1 MWEILIILGL
11 ILANGFFAAAEIAI
25 LTARR
30 SRLDAQ
36 AKSGDRSA
44 RIALW
49 LAENPAYF
57 LPTVQVGITLVG
69 TLASAFGGAR
79 LVGYLAEWLDDWP
92 VPFLVEHRHSVALGV
107 VVLAITFFSLVLG
120 ELVPKRLALNGA
132 ERLARFV
139 AIPMRTLAV
148 AARPAVWFM
157 GFVTEGVVRLLGSR
171 STEGNSVSVEDIEHL
186 IRTGTR
192 EGVLEPAEQ
201 RAASKALRLG
211 DRRVHEIMRPRIEVE
226 ALDIDTPTDEIIG
239 AVAMAGFSRLP
250 VYEKDLDHVIGFVY
264 IKDLWRQQHLGWAME
279 LRKLLRP
286 ALFVPGL
293 ARIDKLMELFR
304 QRRTQ
309 MAIVLDE
316 YGGTDGLVTLEDV
329 LEELVGEIR
338 DEHAL
343 DQEQEIVERGN
354 GTWLVD
360 GAVSIVDL
368 LDHLGLEELRSQA
381 PREVSSVAG
390 LIQEQL
396 ERIGRI
402 GDHVDWHRLSLE
414 VVDMDGPRIDRVLV
428 VVTPDTPS
436 STQGESGPDHHVG

>member
-44 RIALW
+44 RIALS

-79 LVGYLAEWLDDWP
+79 LVGYLAEWLDDWS
-92 VPFLVEHRHSVALGV
+92 VPILVEHRQSIALGV

-157 GFVTEGVVRLLGSR
+157 GFVTEAVVRLLGSR
-171 STEGNSVSVEDIEHL
+171 STEVNSVSVEDIEHL

-226 ALDIDTPTDEIIG
+226 ALDIDTPPDEIIG

-264 IKDLWRQQHLGWAME
+264 IKDLWRQQHLGWPME

-343 DQEQEIVERGN
+343 DQEQEIIERGN

-360 GAVSIVDL
+360 GAVSIADL
-368 LDHLGLEELRSQA
+368 LDHLGLEELRIQA

-402 GDHVDWHRLSLE
+402 GDHVEWHRLSLE

-428 VVTPDTPS
+428 AVTPETPPS
-436 STQGESGPDHHVG
+436 QGEPEPERHVD

>member
-1 MWEILIILGL
+1 MLV
-11 ILANGFFAAAEIAI
+11 
-25 LTARR
+25 R
-30 SRLDAQ
+30 S
-36 AKSGDRSA
+36 
-44 RIALW
+44 
-49 LAENPAYF
+49 
-57 LPTVQVGITLVG
+57 
-69 TLASAFGGAR
+69 ASAFGGAR
-79 LVGYLAEWLDDWP
+79 LVGYLAEWLDDWS
-92 VPFLVEHRHSVALGV
+92 VPILVEHRQSIALGV
-107 VVLAITFFSLVLG
+107 VVLAISFFSLVLG

-139 AIPMRTLAV
+139 AIPMRALAV

-157 GFVTEGVVRLLGSR
+157 GFVTEAVVRLLGSR
-171 STEGNSVSVEDIEHL
+171 STEVSSVSVEDIEHL

-226 ALDIDTPTDEIIG
+226 ALDIDTPPDEIVG

-264 IKDLWRQQHLGWAME
+264 IKDLWRQQHLGWPME

-343 DQEQEIVERGN
+343 DQEQEIIERGDS
-354 GTWLVD
+354 TWLVD

-368 LDHLGLEELRSQA
+368 LDHLGLEELRTQA

-402 GDHVDWHRLSLE
+402 GDHVEWHRLSLE

-428 VVTPDTPS
+428 AVTPETPS
-436 STQGESGPDHHVG
+436 SQGEPEPDHHVD